1 MALSLIRIIRPIV
14 RVASEIAPR
23 LTGRAAFT
31 LFCTPFQPRGLTSE
45 QQASV
50 ARALSRL
57 DEARAE
63 TLTIACGYIQTY
75 IFEPVDGVP
84 ARGNALLLHGW
95 TGRATFM
102 TAFALPLRKLGYRVI
117 AVDLPGHGKSS
128 GRQLNVPLA
137 VQAVTEIVRVNGPLS
152 TIIAHS
158 FGGAVAA
165 TAIAG
170 GIPAY
175 RPIPV
180 KRLVLIASP
189 NSMKDVMDDFSTMI
203 GIGRRA
209 RLALAARIH
218 AVAGRPVESFV
229 GTDYL
234 RRTATP
240 TLVIHSVEDREVSFA
255 ASHGLAAAGSF
266 VEHHAVEG
274 LGHRRILYA
283 PQVIKAV
290 ARYLAPEIEKQ
301 APVLAMDQGRVTLT
315 PSPIFTPSP

>member
-1 MALSLIRIIRPIV
+1 MALSLIRIIRPVV

-23 LTGRAAFT
+23 SMGRAAFS
-31 LFCTPFQPRGLTSE
+31 LFCTPFRPRGLTRE
-45 QQASV
+45 QKASV

-75 IFEPVDGVP
+75 IFEPDPGVP

-95 TGRATFM
+95 TGRAAFM
-102 TAFALPLRKLGYRVI
+102 TAFVAPLRKLGYRVI
-117 AVDLPGHGKSS
+117 AVDLPGHGQSS

-137 VQAVTEIVRVNGPLS
+137 VQAVTETVRVNGPLS

-170 GIPAY
+170 GVPAY

-180 KRLVLIASP
+180 RQLVLVASP
-189 NSMKDVMDDFSTMI
+189 NSLKDVTDDFSGMI

-218 AVAGRPVESFV
+218 QVAGRPVESFV

-240 TLVIHSVEDREVSFA
+240 TLVIHSVEDREVAFA
-255 ASHGLAAAGSF
+255 ASLGLAAAGPF
-266 VEHHAVEG
+266 VTHHAVEG

-283 PQVIKAV
+283 PQVIRAV
-290 ARYLAPEIEKQ
+290 TRYLAERQ
-301 APVLAMDQGRVTLT
+301 APVAAMDQARASLT
-315 PSPIFTPSP
+315 PSP

>member
-1 MALSLIRIIRPIV
+1 MALSLIRIIRPVV

-23 LTGRAAFT
+23 SMGRAAFS
-31 LFCTPFQPRGLTSE
+31 LFCTPFRPRGLTRE
-45 QQASV
+45 QKASV

-75 IFEPVDGVP
+75 IFEPDPDVP

-95 TGRATFM
+95 TGRAAFM
-102 TAFALPLRKLGYRVI
+102 TAFVAPLRKLGYRVI
-117 AVDLPGHGKSS
+117 AIDLPGHGQSS

-137 VQAVTEIVRVNGPLS
+137 VQAVTETVRVNGPLS

-170 GIPAY
+170 GVPAY

-180 KRLVLIASP
+180 RQLVLVASP
-189 NSMKDVMDDFSTMI
+189 NSLKDVTDDFSGMI

-218 AVAGRPVESFV
+218 QVAGRPVESFV

-234 RRTATP
+234 RRTGTP
-240 TLVIHSVEDREVSFA
+240 TLVIHSVDDREVSFA
-255 ASHGLAAAGSF
+255 ASLGLAAAGEF
-266 VEHHAVEG
+266 VTHHPVEG

-290 ARYLAPEIEKQ
+290 SRYLAGDGQSQ
-301 APVLAMDQGRVTLT
+301 APVLAARNGITLT
-315 PSPIFTPSP
+315 ASP